1 MNDTFETYNSE
12 VEFTTTMAKLFGSLS
27 ANESEAD
34 LAINCD

>member
-1 MNDTFETYNSE
+1 MNDTFETYNSK
-12 VEFTTTMAKLFGSLS
+12 VEFTATMAKFFGSIS